1 MLMEMKKYDSPS
13 NDGIIYE
20 LSDNNNLIGGA
31 KIVIANDV
39 LLLKALYVKPEYR
52 QQKYGSFILDHIEKD
67 NINNVSRIQS
77 ELLLFSDIGYDNL
90 ILFYEKNGYEYN
102 IFNMIKQINRKSQA

>member
-1 MLMEMKKYDSPS
+1 MEMKKYDSPS

-20 LSDNNNLIGGA
+20 LSDNDNLIGGA

-67 NINNVSRIQS
+67 NINDVSRIQS

-90 ILFYEKNGYEYN
+90 ILFYEKNGYKYN
-102 IFNMIKQINRKSQA
+102 IFNMIKQINKKSQA